1 MVFSFN
7 LSCLIEFGLPIF
19 VMVAAFRVNVDYHL
33 VEMIYLRLVKQ
44 IFNIKVVVV
53 CRPLPVIPMKP

>member
-1 MVFSFN
+1 
-7 LSCLIEFGLPIF
+7 
-19 VMVAAFRVNVDYHL
+19 MVAAFRVNVDYHL

>member
-7 LSCLIEFGLPIF
+7 LSCLIEIGLPIF